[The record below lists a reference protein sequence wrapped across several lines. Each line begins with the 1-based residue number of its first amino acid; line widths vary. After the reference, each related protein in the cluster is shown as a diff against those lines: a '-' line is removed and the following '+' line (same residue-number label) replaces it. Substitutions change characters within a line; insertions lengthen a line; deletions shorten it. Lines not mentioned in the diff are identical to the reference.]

1 MRRSTSTDGYT
12 IAAGGGVGLAEGVGV
27 GVTDGVGVGVT
38 EGVGMR
44 DDEGDG
50 LALPVR
56 DGDGDGD
63 GDREDDGDGLTLPDA
78 VGEDEGDGDGE
89 LSAYAR
95 VEATTQS
102 SPRKS
107 AKASGLTGGCEQDA
121 RERQVSGRPRGSRA
135 ERG

>member
-56 DGDGDGD
+56 DGDGD